1 MSDLFDLTGKR
12 VVITGGTSGIGLATA
27 RAFLEAGAQ
36 VLISGR
42 SVERGQQALTTL
54 EGRGPAWF
62 AAGDAADE
70 SDAVAVARAAEER
83 MGGTDAIVCAAG
95 MNRRGAPQDLS
106 LEDWDAVVDAS
117 LRGTFVTARA
127 FYPGLCKAGQ
137 GRIVTV
143 GSMLSVLANE
153 ATAPYA
159 AAKGG
164 VVQLTRSLA
173 VAWAKDGIRANCILP
188 GWVDTPLTRQA
199 RKDMPDLDRRVCE
212 RTPVGRWATPDEIAG
227 AILFLATPAAG
238 FMTGTAIPVDGGYLM
253 RA

>member
-1 MSDLFDLTGKR
+1 MSEMFDLTGKR

-42 SVERGQQALTTL
+42 SVERGQQAQATL
-54 EGRGPAWF
+54 EGKGPAWF

-70 SDAVAVARAAEER
+70 TDATAVAQAAEEH

-95 MNRRGAPQDLS
+95 MNRRGAPQDLR

-173 VAWAKDGIRANCILP
+173 WAKDGIRANCILP

-238 FMTGTAIPVDGGYLM
+238 FITGTAIPVDGGYLM

>member
-1 MSDLFDLTGKR
+1 MSEMFDLTGKR

-42 SVERGQQALTTL
+42 SVERGQQAQATL
-54 EGRGPAWF
+54 EGKGPAWF

-70 SDAVAVARAAEER
+70 TDATAVAQAAEEH

-95 MNRRGAPQDLS
+95 MNRRGAPQDLR

-238 FMTGTAIPVDGGYLM
+238 FITGTAIPVDGGYLM